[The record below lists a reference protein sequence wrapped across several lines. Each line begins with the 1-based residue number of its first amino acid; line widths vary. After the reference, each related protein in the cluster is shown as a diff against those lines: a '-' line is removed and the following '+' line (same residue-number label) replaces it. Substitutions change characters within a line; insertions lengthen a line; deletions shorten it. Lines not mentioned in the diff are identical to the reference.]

1 MAIQYSIEY
10 VNSTVEVRA
19 SGIPDR
25 ESLTQ
30 MWKDIVAACK
40 EHHCFSIL
48 GIANMERPL
57 SLADAI
63 DHQAIFLEAG
73 VTIDHRI
80 AWVQENPDAR
90 KRTEVAETI
99 LLNRGLL
106 NGRLFADEFE
116 ARRWLTDDRR
126 H

>member
-1 MAIQYSIEY
+1 MTVKYSIKY
-10 VNSTVEVRA
+10 VNSTIEVRA
-19 SGIPDR
+19 TGIPDR
-25 ESLTQ
+25 AAVTQ
-30 MWKDIVAACK
+30 MWKDIIAACT

-48 GIANMERPL
+48 GISDMDRPL

-80 AWVQENPDAR
+80 AWVQENADAR
-90 KRTEVAETI
+90 KRTEIAETI

-106 NGRLFADEFE
+106 NGRLFADESE
-116 ARRWLTDDRR
+116 ARRWLFDRP
-126 H
+126 

>member
-1 MAIQYSIEY
+1 MAVQYSIEY

-25 ESLTQ
+25 ASLTQ
-30 MWKDIVAACK
+30 MWKDIIAACK

-48 GIANMERPL
+48 GIANMDRPL

-63 DHQAIFLEAG
+63 DHQAIFPEAG

-80 AWVQENPDAR
+80 AWVQEDPDAR

-116 ARRWLTDDRR
+116 ARRWLSDGR
-126 H
+126 

>member
-1 MAIQYSIEY
+1 MVAKYSIEH
-10 VNSTVEVRA
+10 VNSTIEVRA
-19 SGIPDR
+19 SGVPDR
-25 ESLTQ
+25 ASVAQ
-30 MWKDIVAACK
+30 MWKDIIAACD

-80 AWVQENPDAR
+80 AWVQENPEAR
-90 KRTEVAETI
+90 KRTEIAETI

-106 NGRLFADEFE
+106 NGRLFDDEFE
-116 ARRWLTDDRR
+116 ARRWLSDQR
-126 H
+126 

>member
-1 MAIQYSIEY
+1 MAMQYSIEY

-19 SGIPDR
+19 SGAPDR
-25 ESLTQ
+25 TSITQ
-30 MWKDIVAACK
+30 MWRDIVAACK

-48 GIANMERPL
+48 GIANFEQPL

-116 ARRWLTDDRR
+116 ARRWLSDRL
-126 H
+126 

>member
-1 MAIQYSIEY
+1 MAVKYSINY
-10 VNSTVEVRA
+10 VNSTIEIRVT
-19 SGIPDR
+19 GTPDR
-25 ESLTQ
+25 ASLTQ

-48 GIANMERPL
+48 GIANIERPI

-80 AWVQENPDAR
+80 GWVQENPDAR
-90 KRTEVAETI
+90 KRTEIAETI

-116 ARRWLTDDRR
+116 ARRWLADDRR

>member
-1 MAIQYSIEY
+1 MAVQYSIEY

-25 ESLTQ
+25 ASLTQ
-30 MWKDIVAACK
+30 MWKDIIAACK

-48 GIANMERPL
+48 GIANMDRPL

-63 DHQAIFLEAG
+63 DHQAIFPEAG

-80 AWVQENPDAR
+80 AWVQE
-90 KRTEVAETI
+90 
-99 LLNRGLL
+99 RGLL

-116 ARRWLTDDRR
+116 ARRWLADT
-126 H
+126 

>member
-1 MAIQYSIEY
+1 MAVQYSIEY

-25 ESLTQ
+25 ASLTQ
-30 MWKDIVAACK
+30 MWKDIIAACK
-40 EHHCFSIL
+40 EHHCLSIL
-48 GIANMERPL
+48 GIANMDRPL

-63 DHQAIFLEAG
+63 DHQAIFPEAG

-106 NGRLFADEFE
+106 NGRLFADELE
-116 ARRWLTDDRR
+116 ARRWLSDGR
-126 H
+126 